1 MRELGIDIET
11 YSSEDLKKCGVY
23 RYVEAPDFAVLLF
36 AYSWDGAP
44 AVCVDLAQGEALP
57 ADVSAA
63 LTDPEVLKTAYNAA
77 FERVCLSKWLG
88 VELDVR
94 QWRCTMVRALRMGLP
109 ASLGQCAEVLG
120 LAEGKMAEG
129 AALIRLFSK
138 PAPRTGKRVM
148 PADRPD
154 KWETFKLYNA
164 RDVDVEQ
171 AVLRK
176 VRRLEVPEFDEELWE
191 ADQRINDRGV
201 LIDPVLVANA
211 ERFDQTYKARLL
223 DEAKELTGL
232 ENPNSVTQLKAWLHQ
247 VTGVKVETINK
258 TDIEDLADRLKH
270 FRKASRML
278 AKEWDG
284 KEQVN
289 GGYIVVMDDGDVICY
304 HSSDRESFR
313 DYLYRNTH
321 FEYVSADKYIWSR
334 ITKIDGEY
342 YLPLN
347 LSVRFNTH
355 TR

>member
-23 RYVEAPDFAVLLF
+23 RYVEASDFAVLLF

-44 AVCVDLAQGEALP
+44 AVCVDLAQGEELP
-57 ADVSAA
+57 AEILSA
-63 LTDPEVLKTAYNAA
+63 LTDPEVVKTAFNAA

-88 VELDVR
+88 VALDVR
-94 QWRCTMVRALRMGLP
+94 QGRCTMVRAARMGLP
-109 ASLGQCAEVLG
+109 LALGQCAEVLG

-129 AALIRLFSK
+129 PALIRLFSK

-148 PADRPD
+148 PSDKPD
-154 KWETFKLYNA
+154 KWEVFKAYNV

-176 VRRLEVPEFDEELWE
+176 VRRLEVPAFDEELWV

-223 DEAKELTGL
+223 QDAKDLTGL
-232 ENPNSVTQLKAWLHQ
+232 ENPNSVTQLKAWLHE
-247 VTGVKVETINK
+247 VTGVWVETINK
-258 TDIEDLADRLKH
+258 TSIEDLEDRLKH

-278 AKEWDG
+278 AIRRELGKTSCSKYTAMEECVCADG
-284 KEQVN
+284 
-289 GGYIVVMDDGDVICY
+289 
-304 HSSDRESFR
+304 
-313 DYLYRNTH
+313 
-321 FEYVSADKYIWSR
+321 R
-334 ITKIDGEY
+334 IRGLLQFCGAARTGRWAGR
-342 YLPLN
+342 L
-347 LSVRFNTH
+347 V
-355 TR
+355 